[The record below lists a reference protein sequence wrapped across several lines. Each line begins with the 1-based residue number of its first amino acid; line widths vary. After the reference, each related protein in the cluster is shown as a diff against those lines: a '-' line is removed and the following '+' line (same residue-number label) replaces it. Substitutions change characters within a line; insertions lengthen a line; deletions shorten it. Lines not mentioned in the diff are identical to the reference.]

1 MSCSSSKATCVL
13 EAIFGGGSGTC
24 SSSVSED
31 DDEEDENA
39 LVGEYSGDDR
49 LLELDLGGD
58 GGLFGG
64 S

>member
-1 MSCSSSKATCVL
+1 MSSLSNNATSVL
-13 EAIFGGGSGTC
+13 ETIFGGGSGIP
-24 SSSVSED
+24 SSSASED

-39 LVGEYSGDDR
+39 FAGEYSGDDR
-49 LLELDLGGD
+49 LLELGGD

>member
-1 MSCSSSKATCVL
+1 ML
-13 EAIFGGGSGTC
+13 EASFGGGSGTL

-49 LLELDLGGD
+49 L
-58 GGLFGG
+58 F
-64 S
+64 

>member
-1 MSCSSSKATCVL
+1 MSFLFNNETCVL
-13 EAIFGGGSGTC
+13 NTISGGGSGIL

-39 LVGEYSGDDR
+39 FVGEYSGDDR
-49 LLELDLGGD
+49 LFELDGD

>member
-1 MSCSSSKATCVL
+1 ML

-31 DDEEDENA
+31 DDEEDEKA

-49 LLELDLGGD
+49 LLELERGGD
-58 GGLFGG
+58 GGLCGG

>member
-1 MSCSSSKATCVL
+1 MCVL
-13 EAIFGGGSGTC
+13 ETSFGGGSGSF

-31 DDEEDENA
+31 DDEDDENA
-39 LVGEYSGDDR
+39 FVGEYSGDDR
-49 LLELDLGGD
+49 LFELFELGGD

>member
-1 MSCSSSKATCVL
+1 MSVLSNNATWVL
-13 EAIFGGGSGTC
+13 DTIFGGGSGIL

-39 LVGEYSGDDR
+39 LVGEYSGDDL
-49 LLELDLGGD
+49 LLELGGD

>member
-1 MSCSSSKATCVL
+1 MSFSSNKATCVL

-31 DDEEDENA
+31 DEEDEKA

-49 LLELDLGGD
+49 LLELELGGD
-58 GGLFGG
+58 GGLCGG